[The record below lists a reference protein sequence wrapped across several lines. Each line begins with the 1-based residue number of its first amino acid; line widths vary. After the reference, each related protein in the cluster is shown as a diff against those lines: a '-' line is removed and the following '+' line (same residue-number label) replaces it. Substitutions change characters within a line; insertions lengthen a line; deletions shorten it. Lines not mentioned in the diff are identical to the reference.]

1 MSDNYE
7 KQAAGVNGLGVDD
20 RFPWQ
25 GAVAPSGSWQLP
37 NLSAQQQQPNIFQQQ
52 LTPPAAKADVAG
64 IQGALQKFR
73 KMGAFSEALEKEAL
87 GLGDIGNAV
96 GNAAGN
102 FANKALQS
110 PLGQGAMNL
119 GGSLYNKLPEGIR
132 GGVANQALRM
142 GGLTNKNVGSWKYP
156 GFTPNPAGRVHVDSS
171 TMIEND
177 NLVEDRITTQTP
189 GKAGSPWSQVSR
201 GFMTGHM
208 PTRTFQQGA
217 PVANQLDVNMDN
229 ITGDKL
235 IPQSASHFNKKG
247 NLGALS
253 PLVSGLL
260 SGAGS
265 TAGSM
270 LVSEAVKRLLGSKK
284 PTDKPTLSK
293 PTLSKQSFDALRNYQ
308 KQYPKYNWADHSE
321 NLKNVRAPYEG
332 WSGAWKGIT
341 GLYAPG
347 QMSSEKRR
355 AVQNYLMG
363 KNKQYPLP
371 KGSLPWHMR
380 DTGERTVAGF
390 HVGNFEPTKPKPRV
404 SGGPNLSMGRQLSA
418 SEPDI
423 SLPPQGTPPTVA
435 REAPLSAKD
444 LTPPPVA
451 PLPSVASPPPSVKP
465 VLNSGAGIPASTGK
479 AVGQLMK
486 GVSGGSA
493 GAAKLPASAWSKRSS
508 DVKFRN
514 LMSKHAEQDNS
525 TDSRSAVGESK
536 ITYKTNEDDHATG
549 SDAWES
555 LSKFMKTGG
564 WPFKKKP
571 TGPQVGEI
579 YTGGTLLESEED
591 LDAYLQPMMAADIDQ
606 FLQENPNASFE
617 DFLASP
623 RGLEWMGEEKE
634 AKGELKEAG
643 FTATGTKAWD
653 SLSTYMK
660 SANETFEVPG
670 GVKLACDSTGL
681 TPYQLAFAVR
691 VHEANLSPQ
700 QIIDG
705 VEKVAEYMGEEY
717 AEELRDGLDKIASLD
732 KEAFSKLISGGL
744 KWLRGAKPVVKSVD
758 AVKKVVQAPAKLV
771 RKTPAANQ
779 PVNTAYRQTD
789 RVADI
794 VNRGFQPAKSVAA
807 PKPTSTVG
815 KMKDIASGG
824 QVAQTSAIV
833 PNAGKPLNWMGG
845 NAERGLSN
853 LAGAGRMA
861 GGAMTG
867 QQMAGSDAPWW
878 QQALGAAGGAAFGRS
893 MPNMGHA
900 GRAAGR
906 RAAIGAGTGYT
917 ADMASQMLLGQQ
929 GTDYGKWLSRMG
941 FASPLV
947 RGQKIPSAI
956 TSGKYNPLKFLA
968 GKNLPN
974 LSTPAGLRSA
984 ASKIPG
990 AGLASK
996 LPIGKKT
1003 LATAAAAVP
1012 ATYFGAPI
1020 ASSVYDKAKGF
1031 ADTAGQWYDAFQQG
1045 PAQYT
1050 SNQFDNFLGDPD
1062 KVNQIGDAFEGQI
1075 RQRIPGIVEDAT
1087 GKTLPELR
1095 EGIDRMDQLGST
1107 FSGLGESLSGVT
1119 GMIDPILEMVGMDP
1133 SKMNPMMKVLLMA
1146 GGGLGIH
1153 GLLSGNKSTGIGG
1166 MGMMALPL
1174 IMQWLQRKKQ
1184 TEGGAEIGSQG
1195 AAARANQRNQPQT
1208 GGVTTPQSA
1217 VAGEQARQ
1225 AVLRQQQQQEA
1236 LNNPQIQQ

>member
-73 KMGAFSEALEKEAL
+73 KMGALSEALEKEAL
-87 GLGDIGNAV
+87 GFGDIGNAV

-119 GGSLYNKLPEGIR
+119 GGNLYNKLPEGIR

-171 TMIEND
+171 TMIADD

-293 PTLSKQSFDALRNYQ
+293 QAFDALRNYQ

-332 WSGAWKGIT
+332 WSGAWKGIK
-341 GLYAPG
+341 GFYAPG
-347 QMSSEKRR
+347 QMSSEKRQ

-380 DTGERTVAGF
+380 DTGDRTFGGF
-390 HVGNFEPTKPKPRV
+390 QVGSFEPTKPKPRV

-423 SLPPQGTPPTVA
+423 SLPPQNTPPTVV

-444 LTPPPVA
+444 LTPPPF
-451 PLPSVASPPPSVKP
+451 ASPSDAPAVRAPVPSVKP
-465 VLNSGAGIPASTGK
+465 VLNSGAGVPASTGK

-486 GVSGGSA
+486 GVSGGGSA
-493 GAAKLPASAWSKRSS
+493 GAATLPKRGADMS

-536 ITYKTNEDDHATG
+536 ITYKTNEDDH
-549 SDAWES
+549 
-555 LSKFMKTGG
+555 
-564 WPFKKKP
+564 
-571 TGPQVGEI
+571 
-579 YTGGTLLESEED
+579 
-591 LDAYLQPMMAADIDQ
+591 
-606 FLQENPNASFE
+606 
-617 DFLASP
+617 
-623 RGLEWMGEEKE
+623 
-634 AKGELKEAG
+634 
-643 FTATGTKAWD
+643 ATGTKAWD

-732 KEAFSKLISGGL
+732 KEAFGKLISGGL

-900 GRAAGR
+900 GRAAGL
-906 RAAIGAGTGYT
+906 RAAAGAGTGYT

-1045 PAQYT
+1045 PDQYA
-1050 SNQFDNFLGDPD
+1050 SNQLNKFLDDPD
-1062 KVNQIGDAFEGQI
+1062 KVNQVGDAFEGQI

-1225 AVLRQQQQQEA
+1225 AALRQQQQQEA